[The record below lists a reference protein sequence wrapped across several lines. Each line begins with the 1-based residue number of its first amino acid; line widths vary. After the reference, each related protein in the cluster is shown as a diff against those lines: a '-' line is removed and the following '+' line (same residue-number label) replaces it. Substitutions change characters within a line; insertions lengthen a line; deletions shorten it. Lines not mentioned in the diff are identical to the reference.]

1 MMFILVARELKIPL
15 IALNVDSEDLA
26 AVEVNGIRGLSRD
39 QVRKYI
45 KDP

>member
-1 MMFILVARELKIPL
+1 MARELKISL
-15 IALNVDSEDLA
+15 VALNVNSEDLA
-26 AVEVNGIRGLSRD
+26 AVEVNGIQGLSRD